1 MQSKYKIRLL
11 RANLL
16 AAAIVLALWTPA
28 TPPAAAL
35 VLWLSVGWLCI
46 TALMLDFSHR
56 RSRGLPWQLVPGALL
71 VALIAA
77 APERH
82 SILIWACAAML
93 MLPQNNWVAA
103 FNLSAALVSS
113 VMVAPQLEK
122 PEFIL
127 LLSCLLVLGLLAL
140 SRAQQLIDMNGSI
153 RQRLRLIPGLNLW
166 AGEQLLRDIT
176 REQTRCEREGI
187 HAEVF
192 ILHVKRHQLWP
203 AAQKLCEL
211 THDFENVYRLS
222 STTLVTLIL
231 ARSPKEAAQRRS
243 LLLADL
249 PDNITSEYLKLIDIE
264 PSTLSVFEMSK
275 LPDERVRETI

>member
-1 MQSKYKIRLL
+1 
-11 RANLL
+11 
-16 AAAIVLALWTPA
+16 
-28 TPPAAAL
+28 
-35 VLWLSVGWLCI
+35 
-46 TALMLDFSHR
+46 
-56 RSRGLPWQLVPGALL
+56 
-71 VALIAA
+71 
-77 APERH
+77 
-82 SILIWACAAML
+82 
-93 MLPQNNWVAA
+93 
-103 FNLSAALVSS
+103 
-113 VMVAPQLEK
+113 MVAPQLEK

-127 LLSCLLVLGLLAL
+127 LLCCLLVLGLLAL

-166 AGEQLLRDIT
+166 AGEQLLRDIA

-203 AAQKLCEL
+203 TAQKLCEL

-222 STTLVTLIL
+222 STTLVTLLL

-249 PDNITSEYLKLIDIE
+249 PDNITSEYLELIDIE
-264 PSTLSVFEMSK
+264 PATLSVCEMSK
-275 LPDERVRETI
+275 LPTERVRETI